1 MLFIGAS
8 NGAIKGGLRLAI
20 WNSSPCKEKVLQK
33 ATYYSYNPKD
43 INKQVCFPKNFGLE

>member
-33 ATYYSYNPKD
+33 SNLLLLQPQGY
-43 INKQVCFPKNFGLE
+43 